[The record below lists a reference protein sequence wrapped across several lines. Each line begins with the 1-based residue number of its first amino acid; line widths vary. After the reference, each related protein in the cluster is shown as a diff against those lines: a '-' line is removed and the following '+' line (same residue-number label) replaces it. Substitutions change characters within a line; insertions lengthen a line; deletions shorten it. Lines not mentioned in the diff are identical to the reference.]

1 MSPSRCAPPGLE
13 GVRLKTAD
21 DSKQLSIGEPSTRTG
36 KARSAIR
43 FYEEIGLIP
52 APIRIGGRRRYPVET
67 IRTLAVIDTAQRATL
82 TLDEIRLLLR
92 ASADD
97 RLAIDE
103 WKCSNSKESSSRASG
118 WTRPCLDSGSE
129 LKPAEAVARANC
141 SCPERANGPIGIV
154 LDTLISKIGA

>member
-1 MSPSRCAPPGLE
+1 MSAE
-13 GVRLKTAD
+13 
-21 DSKQLSIGEPSTRTG
+21 DSKQLSIGELSTRTG

-43 FYEEIGLIP
+43 YYEEIGLIP

-97 RLAIDE
+97 RLAIDGLRVVAE
-103 WKCSNSKESSSRASG
+103 RKLPEVEA
-118 WTRPCLDSGSE
+118 LIE
-129 LKPAEAVARANC
+129 LAGVVHRWLEAARECTCPTFEDCPLLFEAAQALPDRVGARAAVGQP
-141 SCPERANGPIGIV
+141 SVKGVDRRYSF
-154 LDTLISKIGA
+154 LR